1 MGNDLR
7 SAIEGAMASGKVEAP
22 AAPAAAPVTPAA
34 PAAPPAAAPASTPPA
49 SVQRD
54 ESGRFKG
61 GTTELAAVVASPA
74 TVDGAPKPT
83 PPRNVKPP
91 AAWTPA
97 AREKWSTL
105 PEDLQDEIART
116 ERAATA
122 RIQQAAAAEKRW
134 SAMQETIRPYEGMM
148 RVAGTDPAQ
157 VIDQA
162 LRTVATL
169 RSGTPAEKARLVAQ
183 MVADHGI
190 GVDELDRTL
199 AERLGGQPGA
209 QPEAPKPAEFRDPR
223 FDAFMSQMQQRERA
237 RTTQAVSDF
246 AAKHEFF
253 ADVQDTVAGLLEAGV
268 AKDLPSAY
276 DAALKLHPEISG
288 VLEQRKAAEAARTG
302 NAAIERSAQAAS
314 SVRASPVSAGAPAPS
329 GLRAHLEAAMRGG

>member
-1 MGNDLR
+1 
-7 SAIEGAMASGKVEAP
+7 
-22 AAPAAAPVTPAA
+22 
-34 PAAPPAAAPASTPPA
+34 
-49 SVQRD
+49 
-54 ESGRFKG
+54 
-61 GTTELAAVVASPA
+61 
-74 TVDGAPKPT
+74 
-83 PPRNVKPP
+83 
-91 AAWTPA
+91 
-97 AREKWSTL
+97 
-105 PEDLQDEIART
+105 
-116 ERAATA
+116 
-122 RIQQAAAAEKRW
+122 
-134 SAMQETIRPYEGMM
+134 MQETIRPYEGMM

-209 QPEAPKPAEFRDPR
+209 QPESPKPAEFRDPR

-246 AAKHEFF
+246 AATHEFF

-276 DAALKLHPEISG
+276 DAAVKLHPEISG
-288 VLEQRKAAEAARTG
+288 VLEQRRAAEAARTAS
-302 NAAIERSAQAAS
+302 AATERDRQAAS
-314 SVRASPVSAGAPAPS
+314 SVRASPISGAGPAPTS
-329 GLRAHLEAAMRGG
+329 RRDVIAAHMSRGG